1 LGGVCLKVKD
11 LGERSLIERFF
22 KIMSKCEGSVLPL
35 GDDAVG
41 YLIDNEHVLVINV
54 DMLVWGTD
62 VPPGMS
68 FRQVGRKVV
77 TMCVS
82 DVAVKGAK
90 PLGVLI
96 SIGIPENFSVDNVEE
111 IIRGVNEGSHEY
123 GACFLGGDTNECN
136 EFVLDG
142 VAFGMV
148 NKSYLISRSG
158 AKPGDILAITG
169 YFGYTA
175 AGLKILLENLSA
187 PNNARRKF
195 LDAVYNP
202 KARVKE
208 AISLAQSRALT
219 SSIDSSD
226 GLAWSLYELSKA
238 SSVGFIIRNLPVPE
252 EVAKFAKGNN
262 LDPFD
267 LIFYGGEEFELVVT
281 VKPSMWDKAVKAVE
295 KVGGTLI
302 KIGEVTKEKK
312 IVLIDE
318 EGTER
323 KIEPRGYEHFTRC

>member
-1 LGGVCLKVKD
+1 MKVKD
-11 LGERSLIERFF
+11 LGERGLIERFF
-22 KIMSKCEGSVLPL
+22 KIMGKCERSVLPL

-41 YLIDNEHVLVINV
+41 YLIDNEHVLVVNV
-54 DMLVWGTD
+54 DMLVWSTD

-68 FRQVGRKVV
+68 LRQVGRKVV

-90 PLGVLI
+90 PSGILV
-96 SIGIPENFSVDNVEE
+96 SIGIPENFQVDHVEE
-111 IIRGVNEGSHEY
+111 VIKGVNEGGHEY
-123 GACFLGGDTNECN
+123 GACFLGGDTNECK
-136 EFVLDG
+136 ELVLDG
-142 VAFGMV
+142 VAFGVV

-158 AKPGDILAITG
+158 AKTGDILAITG

-187 PNNARRKF
+187 PKNIKRRF

-202 KARVKE
+202 RAKVKE
-208 AISLAQSRALT
+208 AVSLAQSRALT

-238 SSVGFIIRNLPVPE
+238 SNVGFIIRNLPVPRE
-252 EVAKFAKGNN
+252 IAIFAEDHG

-267 LIFYGGEEFELVVT
+267 LILYGGEEFELIVT
-281 VKPSMWDKAVKAVE
+281 VKPDMWNEAVKTVE

-318 EGTER
+318 EGNER
-323 KIEPRGYEHFTRC
+323 RVKPRGYEHFTRS

>member
-1 LGGVCLKVKD
+1 MKVKD

-41 YLIDNEHVLVINV
+41 YLIDSEHVLVVNV
-54 DMLVWGTD
+54 DMLVWSTD

-68 FRQVGRKVV
+68 FRQVGHKVV

-96 SIGIPENFSVDNVEE
+96 SIGIPEDFSVDHVEE
-111 IIRGVNEGSHEY
+111 IIQGVNEGSHKY
-123 GACFLGGDTNECN
+123 GACFLGGDTNECS
-136 EFVLDG
+136 ELVLDG
-142 VAFGMV
+142 IAFGVV
-148 NKSYLISRSG
+148 NKSYLVSRSG

-175 AGLKILLENLSA
+175 AGLKILLENLPA
-187 PNNARRKF
+187 PNNAKRKF
-195 LDAVYNP
+195 LDSVYNP
-202 KARVKE
+202 RARVKE
-208 AISLAQSRALT
+208 AISLARSGTLT

-238 SSVGFIIRNLPVPE
+238 SNVGFIIRNLPVPE
-252 EVAKFAKGNN
+252 EVARFAKDNN

-281 VKPSMWDKAVKAVE
+281 VKSGMWDKAVKAVE
-295 KVGGTLI
+295 KAGGTLT
-302 KIGEVTKEKK
+302 KIGEATKEKK

-318 EGTER
+318 EGAER
-323 KIEPRGYEHFTRC
+323 KIEPRGYEHFTRG